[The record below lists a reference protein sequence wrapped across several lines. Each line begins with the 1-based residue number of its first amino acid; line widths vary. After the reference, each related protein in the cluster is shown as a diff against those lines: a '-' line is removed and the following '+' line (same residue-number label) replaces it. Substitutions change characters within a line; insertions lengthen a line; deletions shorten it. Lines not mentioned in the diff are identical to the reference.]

1 MRLNR
6 FTRYILIFWLMLPLA
21 VIGDVQLYNWIYRG
35 TVPITDLYPSS
46 IMRCVIE
53 VGCITM
59 GMYFGKKTTLE
70 DISTKKKT

>member
-21 VIGDVQLYNWIYRG
+21 VIGDVQ
-35 TVPITDLYPSS
+35 ITDLYPSS